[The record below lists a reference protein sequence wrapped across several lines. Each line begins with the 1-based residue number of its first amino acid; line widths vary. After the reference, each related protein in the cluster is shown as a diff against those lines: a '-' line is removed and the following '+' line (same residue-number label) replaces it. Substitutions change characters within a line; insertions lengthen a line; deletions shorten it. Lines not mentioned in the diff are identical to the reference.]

1 MFLVVF
7 VAMGA
12 MVEGKV
18 SVSTTTSSVGEDEDE
33 EYDAG
38 DWEEYEEGDED
49 GEIEGGLKVFGKNDE
64 GEDYDL
70 ASLGI
75 DEEDIK
81 RQLAEMGLSMDVSTY
96 ICLLY
101 R

>member
-1 MFLVVF
+1 MFLVFF

-18 SVSTTTSSVGEDEDE
+18 ATTTTADEDEDE

-38 DWEEYEEGDED
+38 DWEEYAEGDKE
-49 GEIEGGLKVFGKNDE
+49 GEIDGGLKVFGKNDE

-81 RQLAEMGLSMDVSTY
+81 RQLAEMGLSMDVSTLPIY
-96 ICLLY
+96 VCI